1 MIKLSLAP
9 QCVDP
14 SLVNLE
20 PRTMT
25 TTEPPRTI
33 DRRSLAFLKA
43 VADGR
48 GEITISSEPDL
59 FIDHL
64 SCGDQFTAHRLAH
77 EGLIAP
83 SHPGFLGEH
92 VPALLTSAGITA
104 LARV

>member
-1 MIKLSLAP
+1 MIKLTFAT

-20 PRTMT
+20 PRIMT
-25 TTEPPRTI
+25 DYPRSI
-33 DRRSLAFLKA
+33 DHRSLAFLKA
-43 VADGR
+43 VAAGR
-48 GEITISSEPDL
+48 AEVTISSEPDL

-64 SCGDQFTAHRLAH
+64 SCGDQFAAHRLAH

-83 SHPGFLGEH
+83 SRTGSLGEH

-104 LARV
+104 LASV